1 MARQQTSF
9 QHLKSIVRAAFVG
22 LVLVLLFERLDGPAA
37 PATSLLCSAAG
48 ETLALLPALVPVAW
62 QALQAFAFDH
72 HWFSPCPLHMLI
84 SFWSLLRVMAGAV

>member
-1 MARQQTSF
+1 MATQHTSF
-9 QHLKSIVRAAFVG
+9 QRLKPIVRAAFVG

-37 PATSLLCSAAG
+37 PATNLLCSAAG
-48 ETLALLPALVPVAW
+48 ETLALLPTFVPVAW

-84 SFWSLLRVMAGAV
+84 SFWSLFRVMTGAV